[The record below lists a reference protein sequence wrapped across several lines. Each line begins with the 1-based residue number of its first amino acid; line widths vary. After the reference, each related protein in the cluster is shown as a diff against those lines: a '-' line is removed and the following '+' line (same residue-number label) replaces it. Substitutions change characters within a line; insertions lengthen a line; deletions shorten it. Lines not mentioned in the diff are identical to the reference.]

1 MDTSTTVTSDDL
13 KTNLKED
20 KEDKVITFLL
30 VPLKVNLIHV
40 CKATV

>member
-13 KTNLKED
+13 KKED